1 MGSSVRW
8 ESHSVPS
15 RDPELHRIPSWKE
28 MYEGG
33 SANTSPSRP
42 PRGPTRVHSP
52 PAKLIDQGGSFTKLI
67 SPSPEPK
74 EMVKKE
80 DEKGEEV
87 SLEQVEEMSEGKAQK
102 QMIERKT
109 QKSKSARFDEIINPS
124 SLNVDNAQLAMY
136 IAMAHAML
144 VLGILIFFGIGLL
157 LKGYWKPIQWAILIS
172 MPLREIQSVLV
183 GFWQEPLEAGIVETI
198 LAVPAFLL
206 KNLVETG
213 NDTREAILGMVGML
227 GKGSESVPKKKIGFA
242 KLLRWLLTF
251 AVCTLVYDFLG
262 PVFLASSAFIG
273 LLAYAGL
280 TTLWPFFET
289 TPLRT
294 PTFKNKGN
302 SSSVF
307 YRWTIQPVVD
317 ALRWS
322 NRVVTRSLAA
332 KLPTIVATVLI
343 LLIFVS
349 FLGGSILFTYKV
361 GMEAKDALV
370 TLKTVVDH
378 SNYAETTGL
387 NKWVE
392 ENNVTQQLESYMGQ
406 AYDTLIQQIDAFA
419 EQNNMTEA
427 VNVGKEFLSGF
438 TNKKDSKVIGA
449 QNVTEITTLARP
461 SHPLVERLQNIKIKL
476 RTSDFGGAYAEGEA
490 AAGLGLELFQ
500 IGQDDLMEKAKQAL
514 QKSSDIGKTLV
525 LSGSSLLGKGFY
537 MVLFLW
543 SSIAS
548 GAWELFNIITQT
560 IIFFSVL
567 YYLVTSESG
576 GVMNQALNMLPL
588 SDSVRSRCA
597 TVLDHAVSSVLLA
610 NMKAAIFQATFSW
623 LLFTWFRIHFL
634 YMSTFLAMTQAVFPL
649 FPNWL
654 CAFPGGAQL
663 ALEGRYAEAAV
674 LVILHVYG
682 MDYGLWKIHI
692 EIPGHNTYLTGLSIA
707 GGMALFS
714 PAIEGAILGP
724 LIMTVLLAA
733 KNLYAEFVL
742 GIPMDLKS

>member
-1 MGSSVRW
+1 MGSAVRG
-8 ESHSVPS
+8 ESHSLPL
-15 RDPELHRIPSWKE
+15 RGPELHRIPSWKE

-42 PRGPTRVHSP
+42 PRGPTRVLSL
-52 PAKLIDQGGSFTKLI
+52 PARPVVDSGGSFTKLI
-67 SPSPEPK
+67 SSPSPEAK
-74 EMVKKE
+74 EMAKE
-80 DEKGEEV
+80 EAEKGEESNPV
-87 SLEQVEEMSEGKAQK
+87 SVPLTQASEPKA
-102 QMIERKT
+102 

-157 LKGYWKPIQWAILIS
+157 LKGYWKPIQWAVLIS

-183 GFWQEPLEAGIVETI
+183 SFWQEPLQAGILETT

-206 KNLVETG
+206 RNLVETG
-213 NDTREAILGMVGML
+213 HDAREAILGMAGML
-227 GKGSESVPKKKIGFA
+227 GKGSESTPKKKIGFA

-262 PVFLASSAFIG
+262 PLILASGAFIG
-273 LLAYAGL
+273 LLLYSAL

-289 TPLRT
+289 APLRT
-294 PTFKNKGN
+294 PTFNNNNKGN
-302 SSSVF
+302 STFTVF
-307 YRWTIQPVVD
+307 YRWTVQPVVD

-322 NRVVTRSLAA
+322 NRGITRSLAA
-332 KLPTIVATVLI
+332 TLPSVVATVLI

-370 TLKTVVDH
+370 TLKTHVDR
-378 SNYAETTGL
+378 SNYAETSGL
-387 NKWVE
+387 NKWLE
-392 ENNVTQQLESYMGQ
+392 ENNVTQQLDSYMGQ
-406 AYDTLIQQIDAFA
+406 AYDTLLQQVDAFA
-419 EQNNMTEA
+419 EKNNMTEA
-427 VNVGKEFLSGF
+427 VNVGKEFVRGF
-438 TNKKDSKVIGA
+438 SLKEDSEGVGV
-449 QNVTEITTLARP
+449 QNQTEVTSLATP
-461 SHPLVERLQNIKIKL
+461 SHPLVEKLQNIKVKL
-476 RTSDFGGAYAEGEA
+476 RTYDFGGAYAEGEA

-500 IGQDDLMEKAKQAL
+500 VSQDDVMEKAKQAL

-525 LSGSSLLGKGFY
+525 LSGSSLMGKGFY
-537 MVLFLW
+537 LVLFLW

-548 GAWELFNIITQT
+548 GAWELINIITQT

-567 YYLVTSESG
+567 YYLITSESG
-576 GVMNQALNMLPL
+576 GVMDQALNMAPL

-610 NMKAAIFQATFSW
+610 NMKAAIFQATFTW

-634 YMSTFLAMTQAVFPL
+634 YMSTFLAMSQGVFPL

-654 CAFPGGAQL
+654 CALPGAAQL
-663 ALEGRYAEAAV
+663 VLEGRYAEAAV
-674 LVILHVYG
+674 LVVLHVYG
-682 MDYGLWKIHI
+682 MDYGLSKIHM

-733 KNLYAEFVL
+733 KNLYGEFVL